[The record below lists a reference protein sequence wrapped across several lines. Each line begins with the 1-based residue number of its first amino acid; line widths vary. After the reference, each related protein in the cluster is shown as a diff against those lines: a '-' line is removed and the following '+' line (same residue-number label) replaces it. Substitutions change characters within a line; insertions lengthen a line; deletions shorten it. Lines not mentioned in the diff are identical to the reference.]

1 MTRIKDIKNNKTY
14 YITYDANKCGQPIK
28 MWLKGKEQNLLW
40 EDKNLIQIGEHI
52 KYSYNTEGI
61 RTKKETEE
69 GTTEYSLIGSKIM
82 KMEKVTSSG
91 KITMYFTYDQR
102 DELQSVT
109 ESNKEYYYIKDITG
123 NIIKIKDEEGNS
135 IVEYKYDAYGKVEK
149 TIIENNNVSKY
160 NPFIYKGYYYDEET
174 ELYYCN
180 TRYYSPE
187 IGRWISIDDVDY
199 LDPESVSGLNLY
211 CYCMNDP
218 INYAD
223 PSGHSV
229 ILALC
234 LFAVSSLAMWGVS
247 ELFGAQ
253 IAGGIGSIS
262 GGATAISTGISLC
275 AFGPWGIVVGITLM
289 AVGGLTIAFGA
300 NEIVDGVTGTNYIQ
314 NWTGWSDGVYNGVY
328 IGLNIASAVGSIAGN
343 IGMRITSNHI
353 LKGIVNNPESVQQYR
368 LWQLKTYGKYTTQY
382 VPGTLR
388 KGEHIGQGYTLTH
401 VKGGPNG
408 YIQWH
413 PGSRH
418 HYNGLPYWKVTS
430 ALEGTWRGLYWF

>member
-1 MTRIKDIKNNKTY
+1 MIAI
-14 YITYDANKCGQPIK
+14 
-28 MWLKGKEQNLLW
+28 
-40 EDKNLIQIGEHI
+40 
-52 KYSYNTEGI
+52 YNTEG
-61 RTKKETEE
+61 
-69 GTTEYSLIGSKIM
+69 
-82 KMEKVTSSG
+82 
-91 KITMYFTYDQR
+91 D
-102 DELQSVT
+102 LQCKY
-109 ESNKEYYYIKDITG
+109 N
-123 NIIKIKDEEGNS
+123 
-135 IVEYKYDAYGKVEK
+135 YDAWGNHRVGNARNELIYDSATGVIA
-149 TIIENNNVSKY
+149 TGYENHIAIL
-160 NPFIYKGYYYDEET
+160 NPIRYRGYYYDTET
-174 ELYYCN
+174 QLFYCN
-180 TRYYSPE
+180 SRYYSPE
-187 IGRWISIDDVDY
+187 ICRFISPDSIEY
-199 LDPESVSGLNLY
+199 LDPQSIDGLNLY
-211 CYCMNDP
+211 AYCGNDP
-218 INYAD
+218 VNKCD
-223 PSGHSV
+223 LSGNFAISTFL
-229 ILALC
+229 IGLAVTSL
-234 LFAVSSLAMWGVS
+234 VSWGLS
-247 ELFGAQ
+247 KIFGAQ
-253 IAGGIGSIS
+253 IAGGIGSIAS
-262 GGATAISTGISLC
+262 GGTAISTGISLM
-275 AFGPWGIVVGITLM
+275 AFGPWGIVAGIALM

-430 ALEGTWRGLYWF
+430 ALEGTWRGLYLF